1 MSRNA
6 KKNNNYVPES
16 NVTEEEKKGL
26 FECSTS
32 DSGFI
37 SAGNIVYTDEITSE
51 EFKSERK
58 SPTVDSGI
66 IDVNLKTPEITSDTS
81 MKLDSGIDLA
91 LSQNLSNLHLD
102 YKDINNLNSGSCQP
116 SSSAVQ
122 ESKISNIPAKQPWEL
137 YYEQDENGDTCLHEA
152 ITRGFLEVALALI
165 RAAPVPRLL
174 DTAND
179 DDQTALHLA
188 VATGQWKLA
197 RWLVV
202 AGARPCPRNLQGD
215 SPLHI
220 AARTGDIACSKA
232 ITDPVQQQERDVLN
246 LQYPP
251 QPYYPVDLDQWNYD
265 GQTCAHVAA
274 LNGHID
280 VLRHLVWYGADINAR
295 EGKSGYTPLHI
306 AIQRGDEKLTNF
318 LLKECKKLDVEV
330 ETYGGRSALELGY
343 PVQQWIEHALRQR
356 GIPSPYISEDEYDD
370 SDDDEDMLYETTNML
385 NQSLVIGASA

>member
-137 YYEQDENGDTCLHEA
+137 YYEQDENGDT
-152 ITRGFLEVALALI
+152 
-165 RAAPVPRLL
+165 
-174 DTAND
+174 
-179 DDQTALHLA
+179 
-188 VATGQWKLA
+188 
-197 RWLVV
+197 
-202 AGARPCPRNLQGD
+202 
-215 SPLHI
+215 
-220 AARTGDIACSKA
+220 
-232 ITDPVQQQERDVLN
+232 
-246 LQYPP
+246 
-251 QPYYPVDLDQWNYD
+251 
-265 GQTCAHVAA
+265 
-274 LNGHID
+274 
-280 VLRHLVWYGADINAR
+280 
-295 EGKSGYTPLHI
+295 
-306 AIQRGDEKLTNF
+306 
-318 LLKECKKLDVEV
+318 
-330 ETYGGRSALELGY
+330 
-343 PVQQWIEHALRQR
+343 
-356 GIPSPYISEDEYDD
+356 
-370 SDDDEDMLYETTNML
+370 
-385 NQSLVIGASA
+385 